1 MKKELKQ
8 KWIDALRSKDYRQTT
23 NCLRHREGYCC
34 LGVLCDIVDNTKWC
48 PNGLSGSVY
57 YFDSGY
63 KSVFPEESWLN
74 TIGLPKDDASAL
86 AKMNDNDKEP
96 FENIADWIEE
106 NVFVTSE
113 QP

>member
-23 NCLRHREGYCC
+23 NCLRSRSGYCC

-48 PNGLSGSVY
+48 PNGQQGSIY

-63 KSVFPEESWLN
+63 EVAFPEESWLN
-74 TIGLPKDDASAL
+74 TIGLPKNDANAL
-86 AKMNDNDKEP
+86 AKMNDEDLES

-106 NVFVTSE
+106 NVFVTSK
-113 QP
+113 

>member
-1 MKKELKQ
+1 M
-8 KWIDALRSKDYRQTT
+8 
-23 NCLRHREGYCC
+23 
-34 LGVLCDIVDNTKWC
+34 
-48 PNGLSGSVY
+48 
-57 YFDSGY
+57 
-63 KSVFPEESWLN
+63 FPEESWLN

-86 AKMNDNDKEP
+86 AEMNDNDKEP